1 MPGSGSETLRT
12 VLLALGVSLVLAT
25 VFRAEAAEC
34 PTVWASERSFY
45 LDSGATSVRQGSK
58 SSKGPSRR
66 WGAQFHVTDLGGWD
80 SGLHVGSGLAFTPP
94 SSARGRASFEPDL
107 QALHRWGRERR
118 HAVARVTLRE
128 RRSAA
133 APTSSGDIADRPS
146 IVTRP
151 LRGPPRGR

>member
-1 MPGSGSETLRT
+1 MPGSGSEMLGT
-12 VLLALGVSLVLAT
+12 VLLALGMTLVLAT
-25 VFRAEAAEC
+25 VLRAGSAGCPMVGAAE
-34 PTVWASERSFY
+34 RGFY
-45 LDSGATSVRQGSK
+45 LDTGATSVRQGSK

-66 WGAQFHVTDLGGWD
+66 WGSQFHVTDLGGWD
-80 SGLHVGSGLAFTPP
+80 SALHVGSGHAFSPP
-94 SSARGRASFEPDL
+94 SSARGRTSFEPDL

-151 LRGPPRGR
+151 LRGPPRGA

>member
-12 VLLALGVSLVLAT
+12 VLLALGVALVLAT
-25 VFRAEAAEC
+25 VLRAEAAEC
-34 PTVWASERSFY
+34 PTATERGFY
-45 LDSGATSVRQGSK
+45 LDTGATSVRQGAK
-58 SSKGPSRR
+58 SSKGPARR

-80 SGLHVGSGLAFTPP
+80 AGLHVGSGPAFSPP
-94 SSARGRASFEPDL
+94 SSARGRTPFAPDL

-151 LRGPPRGR
+151 LRGPPRGA